1 MGIFKNL
8 KNLSTLKD
16 EIKEAEITLLNLKK
30 ENYSLNSEVKSN
42 SELLSNQTKML
53 EQFKK
58 EFEKENE
65 SDRLKILS
73 DTKSECDGIKE
84 KSSDELSEIIDR
96 IKKSQIE
103 KYKLEVQIKA
113 LEKQVVDLNEK
124 IEMES
129 FGFYKPKYNFA
140 SSLAYKAQ
148 LTSLINEQK
157 NMVKSKKA
165 VWYSDNWTVNGSVA
179 EGRKMTNNNIK
190 QILRSFNN
198 ECEAAINKVKYN
210 NLKIIE
216 KRILKA
222 YEQLNKLNESNG
234 VSISPKYLD
243 LKTQEMFLA
252 YEYENKKQS
261 EKEELREQR
270 EKDREEKALQREID
284 SQKKIIDK
292 DIKHYENIINELKV
306 KILNLVDQSKINDL
320 NNQINE
326 LLAKVSEKQ
335 SEKEELDY
343 RNAYASAGYVYIISN
358 IGAFGKDVVKIGVTR
373 RLEPLDRIN
382 ELSSASVPFKYDV
395 HALVFSYEA
404 YKLEKEL
411 HDYFDKNRVN
421 KVNGRK
427 EFFKVT
433 IEEIEEKL
441 KDYKELTIDFT
452 SQPEAEEYRQT
463 LSLLNEKQGI

>member
-1 MGIFKNL
+1 MGIFKNIR
-8 KNLSTLKD
+8 NLSTLNED
-16 EIKEAEITLLNLKK
+16 ITIAETILLNLKK
-30 ENYSLNSEVKSN
+30 ENYSLDSEVKIN
-42 SELLSNQTKML
+42 SELLNNQTNML
-53 EQFKK
+53 AKFKDN
-58 EFEKENE
+58 FEKENE
-65 SDRLKILS
+65 TVRLKMIS
-73 DTKSECDGIKE
+73 DTKKECNEIKE
-84 KSSDELSEIIDR
+84 KSSQELQETVNR
-96 IKKSQIE
+96 IKTIQVE
-103 KYKLEVQIKA
+103 KYKLEVQILS
-113 LEKQVVDLNEK
+113 LEKQVVDLK
-124 IEMES
+124 DQIEMES
-129 FGFYKPKYNFA
+129 FGFYKPKYDFA

-157 NMVKSKKA
+157 NMVKNKTA
-165 VWYSDNWTVNGSVA
+165 VSYSDNWTVNGSIA

-252 YEYENKKQS
+252 YEYENKKQN

-270 EKDREEKALQREID
+270 EKEREEKALQREID

-292 DIKHYENIINELKV
+292 DIKHYKNIINELKE
-306 KILNLVDQSKINDL
+306 KILNLENQSEINDV
-320 NNQINE
+320 NDQINE
-326 LLAKVSEKQ
+326 LVAKVSEKQ

-343 RNAYASAGYVYIISN
+343 RNAHASAGYVYIISN

-395 HALVFSYEA
+395 HALVFSYDA

-411 HDYFDKNRVN
+411 HDYFGKYRVN
-421 KVNGRK
+421 KVNNRK
-427 EFFKVT
+427 EFFKVSIT
-433 IEEIEEKL
+433 EIEEKL

-452 SQPEAEEYRQT
+452 SQPEADEYRQT
-463 LSLLNEKQGI
+463 MSLSSKN